1 MQILEHGGRSLLIF
15 AGTTEEPMDSML
27 RKAAGMSNR
36 TDASIRLLDAK
47 RVFGPD
53 HIRSA
58 LMKAV
63 RAFENGQNVSDSL
76 ATETMLYMSG
86 CRQIQ
91 EAVALLGLKRDSRS
105 IVCVADLAEGIKEKL
120 AKELSIEED
129 ESIIDSGPKDLF
141 GFGVSNAEIS
151 TLPDK
156 KRIDLVLE
164 RVASVDI
171 KRK

>member
-15 AGTTEEPMDSML
+15 AGTTEESMDVML
-27 RKAAGMSNR
+27 QKAAGMSNR
-36 TDASIRLLDAK
+36 TDVSIRLLDAR
-47 RVFGPD
+47 RVFGMD

-63 RAFENGQNVSDSL
+63 RAFENGQNVSNSL

-91 EAVALLGLKRDSRS
+91 EAVALLGLKRNSRS
-105 IVCVADLAEGIKEKL
+105 IVCVADLAEVIKEKL
-120 AKELSIEED
+120 ATELKIEED
-129 ESIIDSGPKDLF
+129 ESIIESGQKDLS
-141 GFGVSNAEIS
+141 GFGVTDVEVS
-151 TLPDK
+151 TLPK
-156 KRIDLVLE
+156 EKRIDLVLE

>member
-1 MQILEHGGRSLLIF
+1 MRILEHGGRSLIIF
-15 AGTTEEPMDSML
+15 GGTTDEPMDSML

-36 TDASIRLLDAK
+36 TDASVRLLDSR

-76 ATETMLYMSG
+76 ATETILYMSG
-86 CRQIQ
+86 RRQIQ
-91 EAVALLGLKRDSRS
+91 EAVALLGLKMDTES

-120 AKELSIEED
+120 AKELSIRED
-129 ESIIDSGPKDLF
+129 ESIIASGQKDLS
-141 GFGVSNAEIS
+141 GFGISAMEIS
-151 TLPDK
+151 TLPDE
-156 KRIDLVLE
+156 KRDDLVLE

-171 KRK
+171 RKK

>member
-15 AGTTEEPMDSML
+15 AGTTDESMDSML
-27 RKAAGMSNR
+27 SKAAGMSNR

-47 RVFGPD
+47 RVFGMD

-58 LMKAV
+58 QMKAV

-120 AKELSIEED
+120 AKELSIAED
-129 ESIIDSGPKDLF
+129 ESLIDSGEKDLS
-141 GFGVSNAEIS
+141 GFGITPAEVE
-151 TLPDK
+151 TLPTDK
-156 KRIDLVLE
+156 RRDLVLE